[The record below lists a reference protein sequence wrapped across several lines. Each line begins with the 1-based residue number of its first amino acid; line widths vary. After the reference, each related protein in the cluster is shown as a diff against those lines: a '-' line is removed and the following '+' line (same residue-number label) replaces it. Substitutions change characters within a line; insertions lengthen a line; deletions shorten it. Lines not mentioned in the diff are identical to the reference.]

1 MTETAPPPLL
11 SAQEVTKSYA
21 GVQALKSA
29 SLEVRAGEVHALVGE
44 NGAGKSTLI
53 KIITG
58 AVEPDSGE
66 IRLNG
71 ETIAHNSP
79 RVAKSLGISAIYQ
92 QPALFPELT
101 VAENI
106 AIGQERSGLSG
117 RVDWRR
123 RRQVAAELL
132 AQVGARID
140 PDREAGELTMPQQQ
154 LVEIARA
161 LGADAKVLILDEPT
175 ASLSEEDT
183 QNLFKVIRSLRSRGV
198 GMVYISHRLEELPVI
213 ADRVTV
219 LRDGRTIDTRD
230 MREVDRQ
237 QLIQMMVGREL
248 SAVFPKREVSLGET
262 VLELR
267 NLGCAESGLK
277 DITLSVRAGEIV
289 GLAGLVGAGRT
300 ELGRAVFGLTP
311 ADSGEILL
319 RGEPVKIESP
329 AEAIRRGIA
338 YLPEDRRRHGVILDM
353 QIGANITLA
362 SLDRLSRRGSL
373 DFRAERE
380 VAADYARRLGVKT
393 PAIYAPVATLSGGNQ
408 QKVALSRWLLTSP
421 AVLILDEPTQ
431 GIDVGAKSE
440 IHALMTD
447 LAAEG
452 VAVLMISSELP
463 EILGMSDRVAVMYG
477 GRVVE
482 VLDRAE
488 ATQEKVLALA
498 LGHSPE
504 EVAASLAAGQ
514 GGK

>member
-1 MTETAPPPLL
+1 MAEVPLL
-11 SAQEVTKSYA
+11 RATDITKSYA

-29 SLEVRAGEVHALVGE
+29 SLELRAGEVHALIGE

-58 AVEPDSGE
+58 AVEPDGGE
-66 IRLNG
+66 LRIEG
-71 ETIAHNSP
+71 KTVTGNSP
-79 RVAKSLGISAIYQ
+79 RVAKELGVAAIYQ

-106 AIGQERSGLSG
+106 ALGVEQSGMAG
-117 RVDWRR
+117 RVDWRAR
-123 RRQVAAELL
+123 RERAAGLL

-140 PDREAGELTMPQQQ
+140 PDAEAGELTMPQQQ

-183 QNLFKVIRSLRSRGV
+183 QNLFNVIRRLRERGV

-219 LRDGRTIDTRD
+219 LRDGRTIDTRE
-230 MREVDRQ
+230 MAEVNRQ

-248 SAVFPKREVSLGET
+248 SAVFPKREVRLGDV

-267 NLGCAESGLK
+267 DLGCAESGIK
-277 DITLSVRAGEIV
+277 NVNLSVRAGEIV

-300 ELGRAVFGLTP
+300 ELARAVFGLTP

-319 RGEPVKIESP
+319 RGEPVRIGSP
-329 AEAIRRGIA
+329 RQAIKRGIA

-353 QIGANITLA
+353 QIGSNITLA
-362 SLDRLSRRGSL
+362 SLDQISRGAGL
-373 DFRAERE
+373 DFRRERE
-380 VAADYARRLGVKT
+380 IAGDYARRLGVKT

-408 QKVALSRWLLTSP
+408 QKVALSRWLLTRP
-421 AVLILDEPTQ
+421 QVLILDEPTQ

-447 LAAEG
+447 LVAEG

-482 VLDRAE
+482 ILERGD
-488 ATQEKVLALA
+488 ATQEKILALA
-498 LGHSPE
+498 LGHDAA
-504 EVAASLAAGQ
+504 EVAAAGAD
-514 GGK
+514 